1 VLALVVV
8 VVLGA
13 SMLAC
18 GVLADRLRLAPPVLL
33 LGCGV
38 LLGFV
43 PALREVHLPPETVLL
58 VFLPAL
64 LYWESLT
71 TSLREIRR
79 DLRGIILMGSVL
91 VILTAGAVATAAH
104 ALGLP
109 WGPAW
114 VLGAA
119 LAPTDATAVGVL
131 ARRLPR
137 RNVTLLRAESL
148 INDGTAL
155 VIYALA
161 VGITVG
167 EEHLT
172 ALHVSRL
179 LLLAYGGGALAG
191 LVTAW
196 AGVRLRRRLTD
207 PLLGNVAMLVI
218 PFTAFLLA
226 EVVEASGVVA
236 VVICGL
242 VMSQAGPRVVS
253 AETRSRSVAF
263 WSLATFLLNGALF
276 LLVGI
281 EVQAAVR
288 GLTSVDLLRGTA
300 AVAVVSVVMVAARL
314 AFLFVSAY
322 TIRGLDRRPQQ
333 RLRRI
338 SNRARVVSAIAGF
351 RGAVSLAAALAVPA
365 TVASGEAFPGRDTI
379 VFVTAG
385 VIVVTLVVQA
395 PLLPVVVR
403 WARLPHDSSVEQER
417 RLADTTAAREALT
430 VLPELAA
437 ELDTDPQ
444 VADEL
449 RREYERHLG
458 VLQAQDDPSDGTVL
472 RRQDDDTTLR
482 RALIARKRA
491 VVLRLRD
498 EGRIDDT
505 VLRRVQA
512 RLDIEDLRLS
522 GHDLVE

>member
-1 VLALVVV
+1 MLALVVV

-13 SMLAC
+13 AILGSGALA
-18 GVLADRLRLAPPVLL
+18 GRLRLAPPVLL
-33 LGCGV
+33 LACGV

-58 VFLPAL
+58 LFLPGL

-79 DLRGIILMGSVL
+79 DLRGIILMGTVL
-91 VILTAGAVATAAH
+91 VLVTAAAVATAAH

-172 ALHVSRL
+172 TPHVSWL
-179 LLLAYGGGALAG
+179 LLLAYGGGVLAG
-191 LVTAW
+191 LLTAW
-196 AGVRLRRRLTD
+196 AGVRLRRALTD
-207 PLLGNVAMLVI
+207 PMLGNVAMLVI

-226 EVVEASGVVA
+226 ETIEASGVVA

-242 VMSQAGPRVVS
+242 VMSQAGPRVVD
-253 AETRSRSVAF
+253 AETRSQSVAF
-263 WSLATFLLNGALF
+263 WSLATFVLNGALF
-276 LLVGI
+276 VLVGI
-281 EVQAAVR
+281 EVHEAVR
-288 GLTSVDLLRGTA
+288 GLTSVDLWRGTA
-300 AVAVVSVVMVAARL
+300 AVVVVSAVMFAARL

-322 TIRGLDRRPQQ
+322 TIRAVDRRPQQ
-333 RLRRI
+333 RRRRI
-338 SNRARVVSAIAGF
+338 SNRARVVSAVAGF

-365 TVASGEAFPGRDTI
+365 TLASSEPFPGRDTI

-385 VIVVTLVVQA
+385 VIVVTLVLQA

-403 WARLPHDSSVEQER
+403 WARLPDDTSVERER
-417 RLADTTAAREALT
+417 RLADTTAMREALA

-437 ELDTDPQ
+437 ELNTDPQ
-444 VADEL
+444 VTDEL
-449 RREYERHLG
+449 RHEYERHLR
-458 VLQAQDDPSDGTVL
+458 VLQDQDDTGNETS
-472 RRQDDDTTLR
+472 LR
-482 RALIARKRA
+482 RALIARKRET
-491 VVLRLRD
+491 VLRLRD
-498 EGRIDDT
+498 EGHIDDT

>member
-1 VLALVVV
+1 MLALVVV

-13 SMLAC
+13 AMLAS
-18 GVLADRLRLAPPVLL
+18 GALAVRLRLAPPVLL

-58 VFLPAL
+58 LFLPAL

-79 DLRGIILMGSVL
+79 DLRGIILMGTVL
-91 VILTAGAVATAAH
+91 VVLTAGAVAATAH

-167 EEHLT
+167 EQQLT
-172 ALHVSRL
+172 TVHVSWL

-191 LVTAW
+191 LITAW
-196 AGVRLRRRLTD
+196 AGVRLRRRLND
-207 PLLGNVAMLVI
+207 PMLGNVAMLII

-226 EVVEASGVVA
+226 EVIEASGVVA

-242 VMSQAGPRVVS
+242 VMSQAGPRAVN
-253 AETRSRSVAF
+253 AETRSQAVAF
-263 WSLATFLLNGALF
+263 WSLATFMLNGALF
-276 LLVGI
+276 VLVGI

-288 GLTSVDLLRGTA
+288 GLNSVDLFRGTV
-300 AVAVVSVVMVAARL
+300 AVAVVAVVMFAARL

-338 SNRARVVSAIAGF
+338 SHRARMVSAIAGF

-365 TVASGEAFPGRDTI
+365 TLASGQPFPGRDTI

-395 PLLPVVVR
+395 PLLPVIVR
-403 WARLPHDSSVEQER
+403 WARLPHDVSVEKER
-417 RLADTTAAREALT
+417 RLAETTAIREALAE
-430 VLPELAA
+430 LPALAA
-437 ELDTDPQ
+437 VLGTDPQ
-444 VADEL
+444 VTDAL
-449 RREYERHLG
+449 RREYDRHLEM
-458 VLQAQDDPSDGTVL
+458 LMSQDPASDGSTL
-472 RRQDDDTTLR
+472 RHHDDAALR
-482 RALIARKRA
+482 RALVAHKRA
-491 VVLRLRD
+491 TVLRLRD
-498 EGRIDDT
+498 QGHIDDT

-522 GHDLVE
+522 DHDLVE